1 MREYLKKALSWI
13 KPIIFTAVIVT
24 VAVIYFTISTQP
36 EGGKG
41 MVIINQTYDVY
52 KVYKGFVG
60 GIGPIYIVDYY
71 DDGEIKSIAIG
82 DRDSRIIP
90 TKESKAILVL
100 NSIYREYKDDKYNRK
115 YFTLYLPDNYTI
127 TGISSTYR
135 VGKHEETSTVYNP
148 ES

>member
-1 MREYLKKALSWI
+1 MREYFKEALGWV
-13 KPIIFTAVIVT
+13 KPIIFATVIVG
-24 VAVIYFTISTQP
+24 VAVAMFIAQS
-36 EGGKG
+36 EGGKR

-60 GIGPIYIVDYY
+60 GVGPVYIVDYY
-71 DDGEIKSIAIG
+71 DDGEIKSIVIG

-90 TKESKAILVL
+90 TKESKAMLVL

-115 YFTLYLPDNYTI
+115 YYTLYLPDNYTI

-135 VGKHEETSTVYNP
+135 VGKLEETSIVYNP
-148 ES
+148 